1 MQYLAKYMIDKLFFF
16 LEVIFELFV
25 LVLIVIAL
33 IYYSSAFI
41 EERMKTMTKIIKIL
55 NIFILGISSLLF
67 FSSFSKY
74 LSFFIIISNILWL
87 CILFTGFPFVNL
99 TRPDFLLAIITTVI
113 SHALMMIH
121 FLQHDE
127 VSSLTTASYF
137 VLYVWII
144 PILIIISLD
153 AITCDD
159 FDDKDTNEKEAQLDQ
174 KPHSYI
180 RIFFSNLLN
189 KATEYLPHNTDK
201 HD

>member
-1 MQYLAKYMIDKLFFF
+1 
-16 LEVIFELFV
+16 
-25 LVLIVIAL
+25 
-33 IYYSSAFI
+33 
-41 EERMKTMTKIIKIL
+41 
-55 NIFILGISSLLF
+55 
-67 FSSFSKY
+67 
-74 LSFFIIISNILWL
+74 
-87 CILFTGFPFVNL
+87 
-99 TRPDFLLAIITTVI
+99 
-113 SHALMMIH
+113 MIH